1 MSSHFTER
9 GHICYGDWTQSN
21 GTWNNYARAC
31 KGDGGAPIFHAQT
44 KVNDR
49 PEKCKDLFQDPPDPK
64 CEQYHRVSFL
74 NQSYIYGFPVFCND
88 NTTFC
93 NSAHQVSFVKL
104 WPFLCGH

>member
-64 CEQYHRVSFL
+64 CEQYHRVSFQI
-74 NQSYIYGFPVFCND
+74 QSDIQIVCI
-88 NTTFC
+88 
-93 NSAHQVSFVKL
+93 L
-104 WPFLCGH
+104 